1 MVVKCVPCCKKM
13 KIEPAS
19 GTAKINKPFLY
30 QEYNQESGITN
41 GKNSYLSE
49 DGKYTISST
58 NGRWF
63 IAPKAR
69 R

>member
-1 MVVKCVPCCKKM
+1 M
-13 KIEPAS
+13 KIEPAN

-30 QEYNQESGITN
+30 QEYNQESGTTN
-41 GKNSYLSE
+41 GKNSYLSK